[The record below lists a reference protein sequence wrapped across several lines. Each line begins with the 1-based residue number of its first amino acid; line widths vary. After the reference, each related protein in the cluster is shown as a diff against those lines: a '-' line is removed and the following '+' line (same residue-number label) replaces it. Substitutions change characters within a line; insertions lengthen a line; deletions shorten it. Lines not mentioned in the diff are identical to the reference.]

1 MKKFCHR
8 LKPNKTGSMPRHMIF
23 FDTETY
29 TSKTTELGQEQRLK
43 LYTALYYRRGDR
55 VRPDQELWTHGFTPE
70 DLALFVLSHCAD
82 KRSLYVF
89 SANLWFDLRVS
100 VLLPMLHKADF
111 KVKSFFA
118 HGKCFLM
125 KCIRDKQSIMFI
137 NIQNIFPVSVA
148 KIGELIGRPKTEVD
162 FTTVSDSELLEYC
175 YNDTRI
181 IFEAMKYWF
190 DFVTDNDLGSFGVT
204 LASQAFNAYR
214 HRFMPIPIYIHD
226 NVKVTALERSSYFGG
241 RTECF
246 FIGEIKNKIVYA
258 LDVNS
263 QYPYV
268 MKRYEFPHVLR
279 YYTEETTPEELYSL
293 TSHYAV
299 VAFCKLKT
307 DIPVYAKRLDDKTVF
322 PIGVFNTS
330 LCTGSFQYAFEHGH
344 VEEVYSASVYR
355 KAKIFENWVDAV
367 YKIRQDYM
375 KSGNYRMTRLVRLLL
390 NSLYGKFGQ
399 RSDKVEYENRVLE
412 EDYTIVRHY
421 SEKEA
426 CWYKIITIGTLEK
439 MVKEKATEAFHSFPA
454 ISSHVTDYARL
465 YLWELMNV
473 AGRDNVYYVDTDS
486 LYVNH
491 AGYVKLKPYIDKIE
505 LGKLK
510 LETKVNYFKIY
521 GPKDYVLGDKVVLK
535 GIPKSAKKLSDTVYE
550 CDLFPGMKRD
560 LQKGMADYYCI
571 EKRTKHLQRD
581 YNKGVVLP
589 DGSVIPFS
597 LQESSST

>member
-1 MKKFCHR
+1 LKKFCHR
-8 LKPNKTGSMPRHMIF
+8 LKPNKTGSMPRHMVF

-29 TSKTTELGQEQRLK
+29 TSKTTQLGQEQRLR
-43 LYTALYYRRGDR
+43 LYTALYFRRGDKTH
-55 VRPDQELWTHGFTPE
+55 PEQEVWTHGFTPE
-70 DLALFVLSHCAD
+70 DLALFVLSHCAN

-100 VLLPMLHKADF
+100 LLLRMLHKANF
-111 KVKSFFA
+111 RVKSFFS

-125 KCIRDKQSIMFI
+125 KCIRDKQSIRFI

-162 FTTVSDSELLEYC
+162 FKTVSDNDLLEYC

-190 DFVTDNDLGSFGVT
+190 AFITENNLGSFGVT

-214 HRFMPIPIYIHD
+214 HRFMAIPIFIHD
-226 NVKVTALERSSYFGG
+226 NAKVTAHERSGYFGG

-246 FIGEIKNKIVYA
+246 FIGEIKNKNVYA

-268 MKRYEFPHVLR
+268 MKKYDYPRVLR
-279 YYTEETTPEELYSL
+279 YYTEKTTPVKLYDL

-299 VAFCKLKT
+299 VANCDLDT
-307 DIPVYAKRLDDKTVF
+307 DIAAYAKRLDGKTVF
-322 PIGVFNTS
+322 PVGTFNVT
-330 LCTGSFQYAFEHGH
+330 LCTGSFRYAFEHGH
-344 VEEVYSASVYR
+344 VKKVHCASLYM
-355 KAKIFENWVDAV
+355 KGKIFEKWVDTI
-367 YKIRQDYM
+367 YSIRKNYM
-375 KSGNYRMTRLVRLLL
+375 LSGNYRMTRLVRLLL

-399 RSDKVEYENRVLE
+399 RSDDILEESRLPE
-412 EDYTIVRHY
+412 EDYTIERY
-421 SEKEA
+421 YDGENE
-426 CWYKIITIGTLEK
+426 CWYKIITIGTLQK
-439 MVKEKATEAFHSFPA
+439 VVKERSTEAFHSFPA
-454 ISSHVTDYARL
+454 ISAHVTDYARL

-473 AGRDNVYYVDTDS
+473 AGLSNVYYTDTDS

-491 AGYVKLKPYIDKIE
+491 AGYVLLKPYIDKTE

-521 GPKDYVLGDKVVLK
+521 GPKDYVLGSKVVLK
-535 GIPKSAKKLSDTVYE
+535 GIPKSAKKLSETVYE
-550 CDLFPGMKRD
+550 CDLFPGLKRD
-560 LQKGMADYYCI
+560 LQKGMTDFYCI

-589 DGSVIPFS
+589 DGTVIPFS
-597 LQESSST
+597 LVESSSV